1 MNKFASAV
9 AALVLALAPMAVRAG
24 EPVKLAEGAEVRLK
38 FLESLSS
45 GNAVQGQRF
54 NLELV
59 DDVRVDGV
67 VVVPHGAKAVGTVV
81 SVKKR
86 GRMGKAGELNVL
98 LDYLL
103 VGEQRVRLRASSG
116 QEGEGRVGST
126 VALTVLFGPIGLL
139 KRGKDVEINAG
150 TPITAFVEQTTV
162 LDGVFAPAV
171 APAAVEATLAAPA
184 APTPT
189 APAVE
194 EAAAEVPSSN

>member
-1 MNKFASAV
+1 MRKIGFV
-9 AALVLALAPMAVRAG
+9 IAALMLGLAPMATRAG
-24 EPVKLAEGAEVRLK
+24 EPVKLVEGAEVRLK
-38 FLESLSS
+38 FLETLSS
-45 GNAVQGQRF
+45 ANAVAGQRF
-54 NLELV
+54 NLELQ
-59 DDVRVDGV
+59 DDVRVAGL

-81 SVKKR
+81 SAKKR

-150 TPITAFVEQTTV
+150 TPITAYVDQTTV
-162 LDGVFAPAV
+162 LEGVAVAAAAPAAEAMPVV
-171 APAAVEATLAAPA
+171 APAAAVEATPVV
-184 APTPT
+184 PT
-189 APAVE
+189 
-194 EAAAEVPSSN
+194 SN